1 MLFVQLKK
9 SILRNRLNEK
19 LAIIEDKDSENNQDD
34 RIDLLIGNNID
45 EKLEDFISI
54 LKDFDSD
61 IFRRKRKYEN
71 ELKSYVIINKKR
83 NIQIILG
90 NDGRLLTILPIK
102 NKHFEV
108 DESNKEVTD
117 ELKSIK
123 KKIDKL

>member
-1 MLFVQLKK
+1 M
-9 SILRNRLNEK
+9 RMNLN
-19 LAIIEDKDSENNQDD
+19 
-34 RIDLLIGNNID
+34 
-45 EKLEDFISI
+45 
-54 LKDFDSD
+54 
-61 IFRRKRKYEN
+61 
-71 ELKSYVIINKKR
+71 VI

-123 KKIDKL
+123 KRLINFNNYKIFEYKSFFFEILA